1 MLPDLL
7 RVTLQHHLALGH
19 EVHLLTDAPDD
30 RQIVLHNHDRRA
42 LGRKQPD
49 GLHHLYG
56 QHIGQTRCGLVE
68 QQEIGFGEQGG
79 GQGAIRVL
87 RWPLAENDRAHTE
100 GEHDGL
106 IKVLTSRRGRILG
119 AGIVAP
125 QAGELIQPWVL
136 AIGQGL
142 NIGAMAGLIAPYP
155 TLGEIGKR
163 AAGSYY
169 APKLFSER
177 TRKLVRFLARFG

>member
-1 MLPDLL
+1 VGLSE
-7 RVTLQHHLALGH
+7 A
-19 EVHLLTDAPDD
+19 EV
-30 RQIVLHNHDRRA
+30 
-42 LGRKQPD
+42 KQ
-49 GLHHLYG
+49 
-56 QHIGQTRCGLVE
+56 Q
-68 QQEIGFGEQGG
+68 QGG
-79 GQGAIRVL
+79 GRVL

-100 GEHDGL
+100 DERDGL
-106 IKVLTSRRGRILG
+106 IKILTNRRGRILG